1 MHVALF
7 PTTADILGSAAIPV
21 SDAKSDEEWKIL
33 RAVRD
38 EVLKA
43 LEAARNNKL
52 IGTGLEAQV
61 AITASGSRVRG
72 TPALRRAASLLV
84 YRLGGDSLAGRRQ
97 RDERRPRGCEKG

>member
-7 PTTADILGSAAIPV
+7 PTTADILGSAAVPA

-61 AITASGSRVRG
+61 AITASDPAYSVLQRYAEQLRYLVHRLGGNSR
-72 TPALRRAASLLV
+72 RRAAAMVRAAFTST
-84 YRLGGDSLAGRRQ
+84 
-97 RDERRPRGCEKG
+97 